1 MEFNPDIFLDP
12 YLIWF
17 FRLTDQAWLNFLLGT
32 LAVALICIL
41 AGELTSFGAAFLV
54 RPHYTEVASE
64 ARKYQNLSME
74 ALEAGDRPAYD
85 AANKLANDAF
95 NKSFYMQL
103 ALSATFF
110 WPVFFALGWM
120 QSRFFELEFPIP
132 FTGLTLGYI
141 GIFILVYI
149 PTYVLFKRIKR
160 LLSYF
165 WGTKNGPNRYPP
177 RPCASDEDDY
187 QNLRFDRLP
196 AVAKKP

>member
-1 MEFNPDIFLDP
+1 MEFDPNLFLDP

-32 LAVALICIL
+32 LAVAFLTIL
-41 AGELTSFGAAFLV
+41 VGELTSSGAAFLV
-54 RPHYTEVASE
+54 RWRYTEVASE

-120 QSRFFELEFPIP
+120 QYRFFALDFPIP
-132 FTGLTLGYI
+132 FTGLSLGYI
-141 GIFILVYI
+141 GVFILVYI
-149 PTYVLFKRIKR
+149 PAYILLKRIKR
-160 LLSYF
+160 
-165 WGTKNGPNRYPP
+165 
-177 RPCASDEDDY
+177 
-187 QNLRFDRLP
+187 RLP
-196 AVAKKP
+196 HFSQVKAAEGHYQPGVLPSRADQAAGGVRAGE